1 MMTNH
6 QFFEIVTNF
15 FLQKNSKKTKMW
27 KQYFA
32 HISMKTWSNS
42 KNNITKMIS
51 EKFSTNP
58 ESFIKFG
65 RGRRIDLAT
74 SHGNTHISIHSNIGK
89 CHCYFDDSFIFNS
102 HLLFRLYVYISILLF
117 FFFFFVSIS
126 FFEYKVT
133 HRTNRWKNHTM
144 IQWNEEEPPYTSS
157 SSFFVFFFFI
167 ESSKKEEKR

>member
-1 MMTNH
+1 MQSTPHDTHPNKIRKTGNNMYTFSNKRH
-6 QFFEIVTNF
+6 KQIWFYYVLFFVFLFDIDTINTYQFHIF
-15 FLQKNSKKTKMW
+15 F
-27 KQYFA
+27 
-32 HISMKTWSNS
+32 
-42 KNNITKMIS
+42 
-51 EKFSTNP
+51 
-58 ESFIKFG
+58 
-65 RGRRIDLAT
+65 
-74 SHGNTHISIHSNIGK
+74 HISIHSNIGK